1 MNYQDF
7 KQTAAFRQIAN
18 SLIRERNQKLAV
30 GIVSII
36 LGILLTA
43 RLNFQKNEWIL
54 GVLALSFLVGGL
66 LIIVNLIKNWQ
77 LEKLQ
82 LVNLLKNNPK
92 EIVWI
97 YSIQTNRLPFGIQF
111 TYDCTMYFYLLNR
124 DFITVDLP
132 KQKVIET
139 SETLNLY
146 LKHATFGYSE
156 DNEQWYMAN
165 PELLLK

>member
-7 KQTAAFRQIAN
+7 KQTAAFRQIAS
-18 SLIRERNQKLAV
+18 SLIRERNQKLVTA
-30 GIVSII
+30 IVSII
-36 LGILLTA
+36 IAIILALQFD
-43 RLNFQKNEWIL
+43 FQKNEWIL
-54 GVLALSFLVGGL
+54 AVLIITFTVIGL
-66 LIIVNLIKNWQ
+66 LIIVNLINNWQ

-82 LVNLLKNNPK
+82 LVNLLKNKPK

-97 YSIQTNRLPFGIQF
+97 YSVQTNRLPFGIQF
-111 TYDCTMYFYLLNR
+111 TYDCTMYFYLLNG

-132 KQKVIET
+132 KEKVIEI

-146 LKHATFGYSE
+146 LKHATFGYSQ

>member
-18 SLIRERNQKLAV
+18 SLIRERNQKLATA
-30 GIVSII
+30 IVAIIIAII
-36 LGILLTA
+36 LALQF
-43 RLNFQKNEWIL
+43 NFKRNEWIL
-54 GVLALSFLVGGL
+54 AILIVTFTTIG
-66 LIIVNLIKNWQ
+66 LIIIVKLINNWQ
-77 LEKLQ
+77 LEKLE
-82 LVNLLKNNPK
+82 LIDLLKNKPK

-97 YSIQTNRLPFGIQF
+97 YSVQTNRLPFGIQF
-111 TYDCTMYFYLLNR
+111 TYDCTMYFYLLNG
-124 DFITVDLP
+124 DFITIDLP

-146 LKHATFGYSE
+146 LKHATFGYSK

>member
-66 LIIVNLIKNWQ
+66 LIIDNLIKNWQ

-156 DNEQWYMAN
+156 DNEQWYLAN

>member
-156 DNEQWYMAN
+156 DNEQWYLAN